1 MKTKTNNSFLSLVV
15 GGVSLLQVSPL
26 VASALNQ
33 KESQPNIILIMTD
46 QHTADALS
54 CAGNPYVSTPG
65 IDGLAADGIRFTR
78 SYVSYPLSGPSRA
91 SMITG
96 KMPVQLG
103 VRDNADGDLSAEDL
117 ADSMGNVARNAGYEC
132 LYAGKWHAPIEID
145 LPNEGTGFTK
155 VCGMDDRVLVEKSKP
170 YLERKYDKPLF
181 YVASFLN
188 PHETCEFAREEA
200 LHYGVLDVEHEKD
213 NYPPLPLNASIPAY
227 YPEAIE
233 LHREFV
239 PRSYPTRKYTDEDWR
254 RYIYAYYRL
263 VERVDKEIE
272 KLVALLK
279 ANNLYDDSLIL
290 FVSDHGDG
298 VGAHRANQKRVLQE
312 EIIRVPFIVK
322 PPKSQFRGEVNETA
336 LISTCLD
343 LYQTVADYTGAGEQ
357 KEDRY
362 GKSIRPLLEH
372 KTTEHH
378 KAVFVETFLDG
389 INTRGWAI
397 ITPQYKYAAYR
408 QFKNREQ
415 LFDLYNDPYEL
426 QNLAPV
432 HAYNETKEKL
442 KQELYDWG
450 VKTDDKFLKRSM
462 SQCDDFK

>member
-1 MKTKTNNSFLSLVV
+1 MTHKRKILSLLA
-15 GGVSLLQVSPL
+15 GGVGLIQASPIYAHQVDK
-26 VASALNQ
+26 
-33 KESQPNIILIMTD
+33 KEEQPNIILIMTD

-65 IDGLAADGIRFTR
+65 IDQLAADGIRFTR

-96 KMPVQLG
+96 KMPAQLG
-103 VRDNADGDLSAEDL
+103 VRDNADGDISAQEL
-117 ADSMGNVARNAGYEC
+117 ANSMGNVARNAGYEC

-145 LPNEGTGFTK
+145 LPAEGTGFTK

-170 YLERKYDKPLF
+170 FLEKKYDKPLF

-200 LHYGVLDVEHEKD
+200 LHYGKLDVDNAKD
-213 NYPPLPLNASIPAY
+213 LYPPLPKNAAIPAY

-239 PRSYPTRKYTDEDWR
+239 PRSYPTRSYTDDDWR

-263 VERVDKEIE
+263 VERVDQEIV
-272 KLVALLK
+272 KLIDLLK
-279 ANNLYDDSLIL
+279 ANHLYDSSLIL

-298 VGAHRANQKRVLQE
+298 VGAQRANQKRVLQE

-322 PPKSQFRGEVNETA
+322 PPHSQFKGEVNTTA

-343 LYQTVADYTGAGEQ
+343 IYQTVADYTGVGEI
-357 KEDRY
+357 KEERY
-362 GKSIRPLLEH
+362 GKSIRPLLEK
-372 KTTEHH
+372 KTTTHH
-378 KAVFVETFLDG
+378 DAVFIETFLDG
-389 INTRGWAI
+389 INTRGWAV
-397 ITPQYKYAAYR
+397 ITPEYKYAAYR

-415 LFDLYNDPYEL
+415 LFNLAEDPLEL

-432 HAYNETKEKL
+432 QSYETIKEELKL
-442 KQELYDWG
+442 KLYDWG
-450 VKTDDKFLKRSM
+450 VKTNDKFLKRSM
-462 SQCDDFK
+462 SQCDEYKH